1 MEKQN
6 LIKNNLNGI
15 NIILLKVLFRI
26 MSFKEKF
33 REGVISAK
41 DFSREDIDYI
51 LKKAKGMILNK
62 KRTEILKGK
71 ILATLFFEPSTR
83 TRLSFESAMYR
94 LGGNVIGFHTGDVS
108 SIKKGES
115 IADTIRT
122 VENYS
127 DGIVMR
133 HNLEG
138 AARLAAKFSK
148 IPVVNAGSGSGEH
161 PTQALLDL
169 LTITEEGHSLDG
181 LNIGIMGDLKYG
193 RTVHSLSI
201 LLSNYDANIYFISPR
216 DLMLRKRDK
225 DFLQQRQTKYKEI
238 EKYREI
244 LSILDILYVTRIQK
258 ERFADVEEYEK
269 VKEFYVFGKK
279 DLEETKDD
287 FNIMHPLPRVT
298 EISPEID
305 GSPKSIY
312 FKQAYYG
319 IPMRMAIL
327 AELLSD

>member
-1 MEKQN
+1 
-6 LIKNNLNGI
+6 
-15 NIILLKVLFRI
+15 

-33 REGVISAK
+33 REGIISAK
-41 DFSREDIDYI
+41 DFTREDIDYI
-51 LKKAKGMILNK
+51 LKKAKDVMHNK
-62 KRTEILKGK
+62 HNSGVLKGK

-127 DGIVMR
+127 DCIVMR

-138 AARLAAKFSK
+138 AARLAAKFAK
-148 IPVVNAGSGSGEH
+148 IPVINAGSGSGEH

-169 LTITEEGHSLDG
+169 LTITEEGHSLDN
-181 LNIGIMGDLKYG
+181 LNIGIMGDLKFG

-201 LLSNYDANIYFISPR
+201 LLSNYNANIYFISPK

-225 DFLQQRQTKYKEI
+225 DFLQQRQVKYKEI
-238 EKYREI
+238 EKYRDI
-244 LSILDILYVTRIQK
+244 LSILDILYITRIQK
-258 ERFADVEEYEK
+258 ERFADIEEYEK
-269 VKEFYVFGKK
+269 VKNFYVFGKQ

-287 FNIMHPLPRVT
+287 FKIMHPLPRIT
-298 EISPEID
+298 EISPKID

-327 AELLSD
+327 AELLSN

>member
-1 MEKQN
+1 M
-6 LIKNNLNGI
+6 L
-15 NIILLKVLFRI
+15 
-26 MSFKEKF
+26 FKEKF
-33 REGVISAK
+33 KEGIISAK
-41 DFSREDIDYI
+41 DFSREDIDY
-51 LKKAKGMILNK
+51 LLQRGKEMIQNNK
-62 KRTEILKGK
+62 NAEILKGK

-108 SIKKGES
+108 STKKGES

-127 DGIVMR
+127 DGIVIR

-138 AARLAAKFSK
+138 AARLAAKFAK
-148 IPVVNAGSGSGEH
+148 IPIINAGSGSGEH

-169 LTITEEGHSLDG
+169 LTITQEGHKLDG

-201 LLSNYDANIYFISPR
+201 LLSNYNANIYFISPK

-225 DFLQQRQTKYKEI
+225 DFLQQRQVKYKEL
-238 EKYREI
+238 EKYRDI
-244 LSILDILYVTRIQK
+244 LSILDILYITRIQK
-258 ERFADVEEYEK
+258 ERFADIEEYEK
-269 VKEFYVFGKK
+269 VKNFYVFEKK
-279 DLEETKDD
+279 DLENTKDD
-287 FNIMHPLPRVT
+287 FKIMHPLPRIT

-305 GSPKSIY
+305 ASPKSIY

-319 IPMRMAIL
+319 IPMRKAIL